1 MPSELQTR
9 AEVES
14 VTRDAIA
21 DVEVVNPARAK
32 IEEALTQLGG
42 VGNDRSDT
50 ERAPEKAVERNRC
63 AFVVVDLL
71 NPTLDE
77 AYAVA
82 IFEAFDSQR
91 FQVGQDPILITGR
104 GILSVEFHLPDAGQF
119 NVGLG
124 KNFCVGDAG
133 NERPG
138 VLAQVDQPILFE
150 RSSRRPKRE
159 TEGKMISLAKVMAR
173 HDG

>member
-1 MPSELQTR
+1 
-9 AEVES
+9 
-14 VTRDAIA
+14 
-21 DVEVVNPARAK
+21 
-32 IEEALTQLGG
+32 TQLGG

-50 ERAPEKAVERNRC
+50 ERAPEKAVERNRG

-77 AYAVA
+77 AYAEA
-82 IFEAFDSQR
+82 IFESFDSQR

-138 VLAQVDQPILFE
+138 VLAEVDKSSLFE
-150 RSSRRPKRE
+150 RSSRCPKCE
-159 TEGKMISLAKVMAR
+159 TEGEMIGLAEVMTCYDRSKNQIEQSEGAFCFPDRKRAKGKV
-173 HDG
+173 GL